1 MYSLCGS
8 CRSFSWDCF
17 NKISTLFSFSCKGR
31 LFNLSQSE
39 FVSCW
44 YVRVR
49 LVVSSNKPRLNMWS
63 DNLLI
68 RREVVRTAICSRKHL
83 MHVRLAPSLSISST
97 AFLNFNHIYLFFFFF
112 FFFGTVAWVHWL
124 LELESCWGSHGG
136 QLYWL
141 TALQFHHWLLDSW
154 LLLMVTDFIPE
165 QRMNSTTFWTIW
177 IRGGSRWEHI
187 LSPISV
193 VGTKDALRPSYFL
206 SSW

>member
-17 NKISTLFSFSCKGR
+17 NKISTLFWFSCKGR
-31 LFNLSQSE
+31 LFDLSQSE

-68 RREVVRTAICSRKHL
+68 RRELVRTAICSRKHL

-112 FFFGTVAWVHWL
+112 FFFWDR
-124 LELESCWGSHGG
+124 C
-136 QLYWL
+136 
-141 TALQFHHWLLDSW
+141 
-154 LLLMVTDFIPE
+154 
-165 QRMNSTTFWTIW
+165 
-177 IRGGSRWEHI
+177 
-187 LSPISV
+187 LSSLV
-193 VGTKDALRPSYFL
+193 VGTGILLRIARGSVVLANSLAIPPLVVRFL
-206 SSW
+206 ASSHGNWFYSWTAYEFNHFLNNMDSGWFSMRTYSISNICCWN